1 MPEEVFSEAE
11 ERMYAAT
18 FKARHN
24 CVVGNQSRENPALR
38 ILHWCLNNRDI
49 FQVTGPKDQVGRFE
63 AWIEQVF
70 SMRQSTETKDGTLM
84 ITRGCACATI
94 PDKTITNVIDD
105 VGAWEIPPIVYEG
118 GWESWRVITWDEVTM
133 RKLFRGLQKIGEVDI
148 RSLRPIEN
156 AKMEQMMLMPAADV
170 FAELTERQISALNL
184 GLEHG
189 YYSLP
194 SETKVENLA
203 QGAGLS
209 PSTFSEHLRKAET
222 RILRNLRPYLEAYA
236 TRGPNDFAL
245 GRLRHS

>member
-1 MPEEVFSEAE
+1 MSKGAFPEAE

-18 FKARHN
+18 FKARHD
-24 CVVGNQSRENPALR
+24 CVVGNQSRENPDLR

-49 FQVTGPKDQVGRFE
+49 FQVSGPSDQIEDFE
-63 AWIEQVF
+63 AWVDGVF
-70 SMRQSTETKDGTLM
+70 TMRQSSKTRDGVLI
-84 ITRGCACATI
+84 ITRRCACLWTQSI
-94 PDKTITNVIDD
+94 SHVIDE

-118 GWESWRVITWDEVTM
+118 GWESWRVITWDEVSM
-133 RKLFRGLQKIGEVDI
+133 RKLFRGLQELGEVDI

-170 FAELTERQISALNL
+170 FADLTERQISALNL

-189 YYSLP
+189 YYSVP
-194 SETKVENLA
+194 SETKVEHLA

-222 RILRNLRPYLEAYA
+222 RILRNLRPYLQAYA
-236 TRGPNDFAL
+236 TRGPNEFAMN
-245 GRLRHS
+245 RLRHS